1 VSAAAIA
8 PSWASC
14 SMSCLGGQR
23 AVLAFVERE
32 LAVVLALAIDAD
44 RIRKIHAIADPLKLS
59 FLRAQLSARS

>member
-1 VSAAAIA
+1 
-8 PSWASC
+8 
-14 SMSCLGGQR
+14 LGGQR